1 MADTVIKKQADK
13 EQALDEKIRAYEEHR
28 LQSEQKDE

>member
-1 MADTVIKKQADK
+1 MAYTVIKKQADK
-13 EQALDEKIRAYEEHR
+13 EQALELKIKAYEEQR